1 LFFDKNEEK
10 EKKKVFS
17 FVERQLDSSRRTLRT
32 KAADFLKKWR

>member
-1 LFFDKNEEK
+1 MEKK
-10 EKKKVFS
+10 EKKKVLS